1 MTSDRTLVVDLDG
14 TLVRSNLLLES
25 FWSSFAKSWRTPFE
39 ALQALREGRAKLKHK
54 MNDLA
59 EIDADALPYNPAVL
73 DYITTWRSGG
83 GRTALVTAAN
93 RHVAERIAGH
103 LGIFDEVHGSDETTN
118 LKGKAKALFLSKHF
132 GDNAFDYIGDAD
144 ADIPVW
150 QKSHRAIIVD
160 ESQRLRNRLAR
171 IHSDIVSLKSDPSD
185 ARDYLR
191 ACRPHQWLKNLL
203 IFLPLLASHNITASG
218 LLAAALAFV
227 SFSLVASGV
236 YVLNDLLDLG
246 SDRAH
251 PRKRNRPFASGAVP
265 IEHGTLMAPLLA
277 LAGFLLGLPLGAEF
291 VTALSVYYMATLA
304 YSLHLKRKPVIDIC
318 TLAGLYTIRIVAGG
332 LATGTPLSIWLLA
345 FSVFLFFSLAAVK
358 RQAELVDMAASAGAA
373 KTGRDYQVSDLG
385 LITSM
390 ATAAGYMSIIVL
402 GLYITSPDVLVLY
415 SNPQLLW
422 GVCAI
427 LFYWI
432 NRIVMLTHRGQMH
445 DDPVIFAVTDR
456 TSLSCFGLALLVAFC
471 GSLS

>member
-1 MTSDRTLVVDLDG
+1 MPSERILVVDLDG
-14 TLVRSNLLLES
+14 TLVRSNLLLET
-25 FWSSFAKSWRTPFE
+25 FWSSFAKSWKTPFE
-39 ALQALREGRAKLKHK
+39 ALQALSKGRAKLKHK

-73 DYITTWRSGG
+73 DYITTWRSEG

-93 RHVAERIAGH
+93 RDVAERIAEH

-118 LKGKAKALFLSKHF
+118 LKGQAKASFLSKHF

-144 ADIPVW
+144 SDIPVW
-150 QKSHRAIIVD
+150 QKSHRAIVVD
-160 ESQRLRNRLAR
+160 DSQRLRNRLAKM
-171 IHSDIVSLKSDPSD
+171 HTDIVSLRSYPSN

-191 ACRPHQWLKNLL
+191 AIRPHQWLKNLL
-203 IFLPLLASHNITASG
+203 IFLPLLASHDITAMG
-218 LLAAALAFV
+218 VLAATMAFI

-236 YVLNDLLDLG
+236 YVLNDLLDLAA
-246 SDRAH
+246 DRAH

-277 LAGFLLGLPLGAEF
+277 LAGLLLGMPLGGEF
-291 VTALSVYYMATLA
+291 VSVLIVYYMATLA

-318 TLAGLYTIRIVAGG
+318 TLAGLYTVRIVAGG
-332 LATGTPLSIWLLA
+332 VATGTPLSVWLLA
-345 FSVFLFFSLAAVK
+345 FSGFLFFSLAAVK
-358 RQAELVDMAASAGAA
+358 RQAELVDLAASAGTSR
-373 KTGRDYQVSDLG
+373 TGRDYQVSDLG

-402 GLYITSPDVLVLY
+402 GLYITSPDVLMLY

-456 TSLSCFGLALLVAFC
+456 TSLACFGLALFVAAC
-471 GSLS
+471 GALT